1 MKQVSGGPGLAA
13 AYTYDD
19 QGRLSTLVTD
29 PGGALAATTTWEYSA
44 ERGWLKRKR
53 YHNSELGPVY
63 SYTGGGRLKTRARNG
78 VTTTYTYQFE
88 AGGAGGANKS
98 DDPRTIAY
106 SGGTA
111 GVDLTHYRNGSVHT
125 ASRAGVTTTYQ
136 YNLAGQVEREAWA
149 GGDLDQKSVRR
160 TYDAYLRR
168 VGLGLWNGETARFS
182 TAYGYDPAKGRL
194 ETVSSGGSSAS
205 YSYLANGEAVRE
217 ISLRNGQM
225 PRLVNTWERDD
236 LGRIR
241 QAKAAAAT
249 GPSLSRAYAF
259 DALNRRKEMALEDG
273 SRWAYEYDGRGQ
285 VTEGKRYW
293 SAGQSEP
300 VVGQQFGYN
309 HDAAGNRATVQAP
322 GASTYTP
329 AANRFNQYAS
339 RTVPQNLSVV
349 GTANPSA
356 SVTVNGAAAARH
368 GAYFQADVLAGNG
381 TGPAWKEVTVQVS
394 RQDPPGS
401 ASQIGHSLV
410 PAASEAF
417 VYDDEGNLTQDSV
430 WQYEW
435 DAENRLT
442 GMTLKGMTPAPAAKR
457 IEFQYDWQG
466 RRTAKRVYDATTGGN
481 QIAASVYVYDG
492 WNLIGVLD
500 GSGNLRQTF
509 VWGLD
514 VSGTERGAGGV
525 GGLLW
530 LTDGVGTAQ
539 ERTAFCGYDASG
551 NVIALVQATDPLL
564 GARYEYGPF
573 GEVIRMTG
581 PLASANPFRFS
592 TKYTDDETGLLYYG
606 YRYYNPRDGR
616 WLSRDPLGEAGG
628 INLYA
633 FCGNDPVN
641 RIDPLGL
648 AYGNPVLGPGGMW
661 PSDPYAPGGDCY
673 VPPAPPAGWGGAIG
687 NGLDWGFG
695 HSGGDTHYGPNS
707 PQSQE
712 MSQSSIA
719 GQLRGY
725 FQNKN
730 KDKLCKD
737 WVGVT
742 NYKTHFRVFHEV
754 ISDMGNGTS
763 EFVGDAAGEVSI
775 NGVDL
780 VNCKVNARFKFT
792 NTTSL
797 TSLLYGRWPNSW
809 NVTTPGR
816 PFSNWTQ
823 TYEWDE
829 SFNCKC
835 CTFKLLSIQ

>member
-1 MKQVSGGPGLAA
+1 MVWSEKGSSIEVLPGSPWGFPLAQTA
-13 AYTYDD
+13 V
-19 QGRLSTLVTD
+19 GRLD
-29 PGGALAATTTWEYSA
+29 
-44 ERGWLKRKR
+44 
-53 YHNSELGPVY
+53 
-63 SYTGGGRLKTRARNG
+63 
-78 VTTTYTYQFE
+78 
-88 AGGAGGANKS
+88 
-98 DDPRTIAY
+98 
-106 SGGTA
+106 
-111 GVDLTHYRNGSVHT
+111 
-125 ASRAGVTTTYQ
+125 
-136 YNLAGQVEREAWA
+136 
-149 GGDLDQKSVRR
+149 
-160 TYDAYLRR
+160 
-168 VGLGLWNGETARFS
+168 
-182 TAYGYDPAKGRL
+182 
-194 ETVSSGGSSAS
+194 TVSSGGSSAS

-217 ISLRNGQM
+217 ITLRNGQM

-249 GPSLSRAYAF
+249 GPSLSRAYEF
-259 DALNRRKEMALEDG
+259 DALNRCKEMALEDG
-273 SRWAYEYDGRGQ
+273 SRWAYDYDGRGQ

-300 VVGQQFGYN
+300 VAGQQFGYN

-329 AANRFNQYAS
+329 TANRFNQYAS

-368 GAYFQADVLAGNG
+368 GAYFQADVPAGNG
-381 TGPAWKEVTVQVS
+381 TGPAWKDVAVQVS

-401 ASQIGHSLV
+401 ASQTGHSLV
-410 PAASEAF
+410 PAASESF

-466 RRTAKRVYDATTGGN
+466 RRIAKRVYDATTGGN
-481 QIAASVYVYDG
+481 QLAASVYVYDG

-514 VSGTERGAGGV
+514 VSGTEQGAGGV

-606 YRYYNPRDGR
+606 YRYYSPKDGR
-616 WLSRDPLGEAGG
+616 WLSKDPIGEAGG

-633 FCGNDPVN
+633 FCENDPVN
-641 RIDPLGL
+641 RIDTDGRGALAAMDVAAVAALEEGGFWNGTRAAGIHAGKAALIVFSLGTICKNDRLADLATSGEISDAQFWTGSAMNTGIGLGSLAVGGGAANLAARAGGGLIAQGAASGFSSSLTDVVATRCGDALIDIRYEGTIASDLLQVGSGTLAGGGLGGAARLRQVWAGGASKSGVLALTKSEAPLIQAVPRQPGVFDIGAHGAPNSIVYGPRDSTARMSASDLAGILSAYKGYQAQNLRLFCCCTGKGVNSFGSQLARRTWVVVEAPTEKVWLYPGHPGHFTIQGGSGYPSSPLGQWMTFSPFNVYFP
-648 AYGNPVLGPGGMW
+648 ANV
-661 PSDPYAPGGDCY
+661 PSY
-673 VPPAPPAGWGGAIG
+673 
-687 NGLDWGFG
+687 
-695 HSGGDTHYGPNS
+695 DT
-707 PQSQE
+707 Q
-712 MSQSSIA
+712 
-719 GQLRGY
+719 
-725 FQNKN
+725 
-730 KDKLCKD
+730 
-737 WVGVT
+737 
-742 NYKTHFRVFHEV
+742 
-754 ISDMGNGTS
+754 
-763 EFVGDAAGEVSI
+763 
-775 NGVDL
+775 
-780 VNCKVNARFKFT
+780 
-792 NTTSL
+792 
-797 TSLLYGRWPNSW
+797 
-809 NVTTPGR
+809 
-816 PFSNWTQ
+816 
-823 TYEWDE
+823 
-829 SFNCKC
+829 
-835 CTFKLLSIQ
+835 